1 MRNIVNYLTSTV
13 MYYLCSVY
21 KPFEMDIN
29 HCQVLLTEGIRIIF
43 TVVGVYAKMG
53 ERVLTLSM
61 DNSFF

>member
-1 MRNIVNYLTSTV
+1 MNYLTSTV
-13 MYYLCSVY
+13 MNYLCSVH

-29 HCQVLLTEGIRIIF
+29 HCQVLLTEGNRMTF

-61 DNSFF
+61 GNSFF

>member
-13 MYYLCSVY
+13 MYLCSVY

-29 HCQVLLTEGIRIIF
+29 HCQVLFQEGIRITI

-53 ERVLTLSM
+53 E
-61 DNSFF
+61 SFDTFHG